1 MKLNNAFENVNLGS
15 SVVLH
20 LINMGWFVLFWCNSS
35 CKLLWLNFDP
45 WICFNDYVSLF
56 PRTNCTPNHLHSPFL
71 LSFPTVWTFLKLL
84 FVSLTLSLSCPMTRS
99 SSPFLPPIFL
109 IFRLCVPGVGMPLLD
124 ASYPHLC
131 QIAREAEAA
140 MFHRQVFEDLRRST
154 PHCTDH
160 AEAIAIGAVEASFKS
175 LASGMIVLT
184 GSGR

>member
-1 MKLNNAFENVNLGS
+1 MKVNNAFENVNLSS

-71 LSFPTVWTFLKLL
+71 LSFPSVWTFLKLL

-99 SSPFLPPIFL
+99 SLLFFHPFSSFSVCVCLVWECLCLMHPTL
-109 IFRLCVPGVGMPLLD
+109 TCVRLLVKPRQPCSTGRCLRTCAAPRRTAQTTLRLLQSALLRHPLR
-124 ASYPHLC
+124 A
-131 QIAREAEAA
+131 
-140 MFHRQVFEDLRRST
+140 
-154 PHCTDH
+154 
-160 AEAIAIGAVEASFKS
+160 
-175 LASGMIVLT
+175 
-184 GSGR
+184 